1 LAKQRSRELI
11 LIVEDEPDIRQF
23 ISRVLELEGHRVLR
37 AEDGEEGLKIAR
49 ANPITMLLLDL
60 RLPGQDGWMV
70 LKQIKS
76 SPKLRDIPVI
86 MLTASV
92 SEDQQDRA
100 RSMGAADYLVK
111 PLSAASLKKAVA
123 RILRSKG

>member
-1 LAKQRSRELI
+1 MAKQRSRELI

-60 RLPGQDGWMV
+60 RMPGQDGWMV
-70 LKQIKS
+70 LKQMKS

-92 SEDQQDRA
+92 GEDQQEKA
-100 RSMGAADYLVK
+100 FSMGAADYLVK

-123 RILRSKG
+123 RVLKR

>member
-60 RLPGQDGWMV
+60 RMPGQDGWMV
-70 LKQIKS
+70 LKQMKS

-92 SEDQQDRA
+92 GEDQQEKA
-100 RSMGAADYLVK
+100 FSMGAADYLVK

-123 RILRSKG
+123 RVLKR

>member
-1 LAKQRSRELI
+1 MVKQRSRELI

-60 RLPGQDGWMV
+60 RMPGQDGWMV

-92 SEDQQDRA
+92 GEDQQEKA
-100 RSMGAADYLVK
+100 FSMGAADYLVK

-123 RILRSKG
+123 RVLKR

>member
-60 RLPGQDGWMV
+60 RMPGQDGWMV
-70 LKQIKS
+70 LKQMKS
-76 SPKLRDIPVI
+76 SLKLRDIPVI

-92 SEDQQDRA
+92 GEDQQEKA
-100 RSMGAADYLVK
+100 FSMGAADYLVK

-123 RILRSKG
+123 RVLKR

>member
-1 LAKQRSRELI
+1 MAKQRSRELI

-60 RLPGQDGWMV
+60 RMPGQDGWMV
-70 LKQIKS
+70 LKQMKS

-92 SEDQQDRA
+92 GEEQREKA
-100 RSMGAADYLVK
+100 FSMGAAGYLVK